1 MDEANGLEQIAN
13 EMDAILSRFQRDR
26 HSIHIAN
33 GDQAKFTGLVLQAR
47 TAMNR
52 GLGPAEATPFVLALE
67 RTRQE
72 GVNNFTGSQS
82 YHSVEEATGIVR
94 AAVNSIRS
102 QAARP
107 SNIAAGTPAALPY
120 VNLALIEQLRSVQSS
135 LWDLSRLVRMC
146 EELNS
151 VFAAGNCHATVMLL
165 RAILDHV
172 SPIFGAPNFGQFAA
186 TTGRSLKA
194 SMERLDKT
202 SRDIADRWLHQQIR
216 KSESL
221 PTTTQVDFRQELD
234 ALLGEVVG
242 TLR

>member
-1 MDEANGLEQIAN
+1 V
-13 EMDAILSRFQRDR
+13 S
-26 HSIHIAN
+26 
-33 GDQAKFTGLVLQAR
+33 
-47 TAMNR
+47 
-52 GLGPAEATPFVLALE
+52 
-67 RTRQE
+67 
-72 GVNNFTGSQS
+72 NFAGSQS

-94 AAVNSIRS
+94 AAVGSIRS
-102 QAARP
+102 RAAHSSNRP
-107 SNIAAGTPAALPY
+107 AGTPAASPY
-120 VNLALIEQLRSVQSS
+120 VNLALIEQLRSVQSP
-135 LWDLSRLVRMC
+135 LWDLRRLVRMC

-172 SPIFGAPNFGQFAA
+172 PPIFGAPNFGQFAA
-186 TTGRSLKA
+186 TAGRSLKA
-194 SMERLDKT
+194 SMERLDKS

-221 PTTTQVDFRQELD
+221 PTMTQVDFRQELD